1 MASSVV
7 CIHPSADVSGTV
19 RSAEIARS
27 DFPGRDIRIIDTRTI
42 AGPLASMVL
51 EADRLAKA
59 GASADEVEA
68 HVRSMMPRARIY
80 FLVDTLEF
88 LQRGGRIGG
97 AQALL
102 GSILQ
107 IKPILTFTDGRID
120 QFEKERTKKR
130 ALARIKEL
138 ILAEAARGPDA
149 HLTIMHTGAPD
160 EAAALANDFKAALG
174 TSEVGIMNLVPAIVT
189 HAGPGALAL
198 VFHAEVRRRFLVR
211 TQQCRITRASVS
223 KRCPSTVYLPSLLP
237 RALSWGIIMTLIIRK
252 LDTSSR
258 RDVNRFIDL
267 PFRIYRDCPQWVPP
281 LVDDVKLMLNRKK
294 YPFYEHSDADFFVAE
309 REDRTGRPHR
319 RAGEPP
325 LQRTC
330 P

>member
-1 MASSVV
+1 MTRIIADTTCGLDMAVTRQLGIPMISQIINFGQESFREGVDMDHATFMARLKAGRELPKTAAPYPGDFIEAFTEIGQDGGSVV
-7 CIHPSADVSGTV
+7 CIHPSADVSGTI

-51 EADRLAKA
+51 EADRLAKT
-59 GASADEVEA
+59 GTGADEVEA

-107 IKPILTFTDGRID
+107 VKPILTFTNGRID
-120 QFEKERTKKR
+120 QFEKQRTKKR
-130 ALARIKEL
+130 ALARIKEV

-149 HLTIMHTGAPD
+149 HLTIMHTGAPE
-160 EAAALANDFKAALG
+160 EAAALADDLKVTLG

-189 HAGPGALAL
+189 HAGPGALAM
-198 VFHAEVRRRFLVR
+198 
-211 TQQCRITRASVS
+211 
-223 KRCPSTVYLPSLLP
+223 
-237 RALSWGIIMTLIIRK
+237 G
-252 LDTSSR
+252 
-258 RDVNRFIDL
+258 
-267 PFRIYRDCPQWVPP
+267 
-281 LVDDVKLMLNRKK
+281 
-294 YPFYEHSDADFFVAE
+294 FF
-309 REDRTGRPHR
+309 TPK
-319 RAGEPP
+319 
-325 LQRTC
+325 
-330 P
+330 

>member
-1 MASSVV
+1 MDHAAFMARLKTGRELPKTAAPYPGDFIQAFTEVSQDGGSVV
-7 CIHPSADVSGTV
+7 CIHPSADLSGTV

-68 HVRSMMPRARIY
+68 QVRSMMPRARIY

-130 ALARIKEL
+130 ALARIREL

-160 EAAALANDFKAALG
+160 EAAALANDFEGYAG
-174 TSEVGIMNLVPAIVT
+174 DVGGRHHESGARHRHPCRAWC
-189 HAGPGALAL
+189 AGFWF
-198 VFHAEVRRRFLVR
+198 FHAAVRRAIPWLEHE
-211 TQQCRITRASVS
+211 QCRITRT
-223 KRCPSTVYLPSLLP
+223 R
-237 RALSWGIIMTLIIRK
+237 
-252 LDTSSR
+252 
-258 RDVNRFIDL
+258 
-267 PFRIYRDCPQWVPP
+267 
-281 LVDDVKLMLNRKK
+281 
-294 YPFYEHSDADFFVAE
+294 
-309 REDRTGRPHR
+309 
-319 RAGEPP
+319 
-325 LQRTC
+325 
-330 P
+330 